1 MNNDEKVFGVL
12 AYFGILFLVPL
23 LAGKTE
29 FSKFHANQGLIL
41 FLGEIITNAVG
52 GFITMIPIFGW
63 IIGLLFWAVDVFWL
77 VLAIMGIVNA
87 CQGEMKEL
95 PLVGKFKIIK

>member
-29 FSKFHANQGLIL
+29 FSKFHANQGLVL
-41 FLGEIITNAVG
+41 FLGEIIVSVVG
-52 GFITMIPIFGW
+52 GVISIIPFVGW
-63 IIGLLFWAVDVFWL
+63 IVGLLFWAIDVFWL

-95 PLVGKFKIIK
+95 PLVGKIKIIK